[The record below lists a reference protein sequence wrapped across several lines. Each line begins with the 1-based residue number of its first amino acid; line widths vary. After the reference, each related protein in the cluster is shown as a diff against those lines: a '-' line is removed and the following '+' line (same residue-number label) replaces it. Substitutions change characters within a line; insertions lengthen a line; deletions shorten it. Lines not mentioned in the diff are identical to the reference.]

1 MPQPLSLK
9 IGHSGVRGIVGESLT
24 PRLVTSFSA
33 AFGTYCGAGPILVGT
48 DTRASGDMLKQAAVS
63 GLLSV
68 GCAPVDVGVVPVPS
82 LMLHVRAAGAFGGIS
97 IGGSPAPPEWNAL
110 RFISG
115 EGMAL
120 RANQSAEL
128 TDLYHQGV
136 YPRVRALEMFTVRE
150 DGTSVARHVSA
161 VARAVDAD
169 RIRARRLTV
178 AVSARGA
185 ASAAARAL
193 LEALGCEV
201 MTCDIPAAGGN
212 AAGGYAAGR
221 NETGSGVTAATAQ
234 ADPEPLDSGLAALR
248 DLVRRSGAA
257 AGFALDDDAVRLAVV
272 DERGEPLGLDPT
284 VALVIQRWLERKPGP
299 VVVSVATS
307 RMVDDVA
314 ASRGCAVHRTP
325 VGEPNVIEAMLEHG
339 AEAGGEDDGGVVVLP
354 VNACRDGLAAMAV
367 ILEAMAVSELP
378 LSGLRARMPRYA
390 MLRDRLLC
398 PARDI
403 ALSLRL
409 VRNLYRGE
417 RIDATDGV
425 KVVWPD
431 RWLLVRPSTTEPVI
445 RIAAE
450 APTDTEARAL
460 VDSVLDLLSPGV

>member
-9 IGHSGVRGIVGESLT
+9 IGRSGVRGIVGESLT
-24 PRLVTSFSA
+24 PRLMTSFAA
-33 AFGTYCGAGPILVGT
+33 AFGSYCGAGPILIGT
-48 DTRASGDMLKQAAVS
+48 DTRPSGDMLKQAAVA

-82 LMLHVRAAGAFGGIS
+82 LMLHVREAGAFGGIS
-97 IGGSPAPPEWNAL
+97 VSGRSAPPEWNAL

-120 RANQSAEL
+120 RANQAAEL

-136 YPRVRALEMFTVRE
+136 YPRVRAVEMSTVRA
-150 DGTSVARHVSA
+150 DATSVARHVRA
-161 VARAVDAD
+161 ITRAVDAD
-169 RIRARRLTV
+169 RIRARRFTI
-178 AVSARGA
+178 AVDAGGA
-185 ASAAARAL
+185 AATAARAL

-201 MTCDIPAAGGN
+201 MACGGPAIGESAAGGN
-212 AAGGYAAGR
+212 EAGGH
-221 NETGSGVTAATAQ
+221 TTDVTAQ
-234 ADPEPLDSGLAALR
+234 AETEPLDSGLASLC
-248 DLVRRSGAA
+248 DLVRRSGAG
-257 AGFALDDDAVRLAVV
+257 AGFALDDDAIRLAVV
-272 DERGEPLGLDPT
+272 DEHGEPLGLDAT
-284 VALVIQRWLERKPGP
+284 VALVVQRWLERKPGP

-307 RMVDDVA
+307 RMVDDAA
-314 ASRGCAVHRTP
+314 ASLGCAVYRTP

-339 AEAGGEDDGGVVVLP
+339 AEAGGEHDGGVVVLP

-367 ILEAMAVSELP
+367 ILEAMAVSGPP

-390 MLRDRLLC
+390 LPRDRLLC

-417 RIDATDGV
+417 QIDATDGV
-425 KVVWPD
+425 KVTWPD

-450 APTDTEARAL
+450 APTSTEARAL

>member
-24 PRLVTSFSA
+24 PRLVTSFAA

-48 DTRASGDMLKQAAVS
+48 DTRPSGDMLKQAAVA

-82 LMLHVRAAGAFGGIS
+82 LMLHVREAGAFGGIS
-97 IGGSPAPPEWNAL
+97 IGGSPASLEWNAL

-136 YPRVRALEMFTVRE
+136 YPRVRALEMSTVRT
-150 DGTSVARHVSA
+150 DATSVARHARA
-161 VARAVDAD
+161 VTRAVDAD
-169 RIRARRLTV
+169 RIRARRFTI
-178 AVSARGA
+178 AVDAGGA
-185 ASAAARAL
+185 AAAAARAL
-193 LEALGCEV
+193 LEELGCDV
-201 MTCDIPAAGGN
+201 LICGGPAVGGSAAAEREAGGGTT
-212 AAGGYAAGR
+212 AAIAQA
-221 NETGSGVTAATAQ
+221 ETG
-234 ADPEPLDSGLAALR
+234 PLDSSLARLC

-257 AGFALDDDAVRLAVV
+257 AGFALDDDAIRLAVV
-272 DERGEPLGLDPT
+272 DERGEPLGLDAT
-284 VALVIQRWLERKPGP
+284 VALVVQRWLERKPGP
-299 VVVSVATS
+299 VVVNVATS
-307 RMVDDVA
+307 RVVDDAA
-314 ASRGCAVHRTP
+314 ASLGCAVHRTA
-325 VGEPNVIEAMLEHG
+325 VGEPNVVEAMLEHG
-339 AEAGGEDDGGVVVLP
+339 AEAGGEDDGGVVVRP
-354 VNACRDGLAAMAV
+354 VNACRDGIAAMAV
-367 ILEAMAVSELP
+367 ILEAMAVSGSP
-378 LSGLRARMPRYA
+378 PSGLRARMPRYA

-409 VRNLYRGE
+409 VRNLYLGE

-425 KVVWPD
+425 KVTWPD

-450 APTDTEARAL
+450 APTATEARAL

>member
-136 YPRVRALEMFTVRE
+136 YPRVRALEMSTVRT
-150 DGTSVARHVSA
+150 DATSVARHVSA
-161 VARAVDAD
+161 VTRAVDAG

-178 AVSARGA
+178 AVDAGGA

-193 LEALGCEV
+193 LEALGCQV
-201 MTCDIPAAGGN
+201 MTCDGPAAGGN
-212 AAGGYAAGR
+212 AAGR
-221 NETGSGVTAATAQ
+221 NETGSDMTAATAQ
-234 ADPEPLDSGLAALR
+234 AGRDSLDSGLAALR

>member
-24 PRLVTSFSA
+24 PRLVTSFAA
-33 AFGTYCGAGPILVGT
+33 AFGTYCGAGPILIGT
-48 DTRASGDMLKQAAVS
+48 DTRPSGDMLKQAAVA

-82 LMLHVRAAGAFGGIS
+82 LMLHVREAGAFGGIS
-97 IGGSPAPPEWNAL
+97 VGGSPAPPEWNAL

-120 RANQSAEL
+120 RANQAAEL

-136 YPRVRALEMFTVRE
+136 YPRVRALEMSTVRT
-150 DGTSVARHVSA
+150 DATSVARHVRA
-161 VARAVDAD
+161 VTRAVDAD
-169 RIRARRLTV
+169 RIRARRFTI
-178 AVSARGA
+178 AVSAGGA
-185 ASAAARAL
+185 AGAAARAL

-201 MTCDIPAAGGN
+201 RTCDEPAAGGI
-212 AAGGYAAGR
+212 AAGR
-221 NETGSGVTAATAQ
+221 QETGGNGTGSGTTAATAQ
-234 ADPEPLDSGLAALR
+234 AGREPLDSGLAGLC
-248 DLVRRSGAA
+248 DLVHRSGAV
-257 AGFALDDDAVRLAVV
+257 AGFALDDDAIRLAVV
-272 DERGEPLGLDPT
+272 DEHGGPMGLDAT
-284 VALVIQRWLERKPGP
+284 VALVLQRWLERKPGP

-367 ILEAMAVSELP
+367 ILEAMAVTGHLP
-378 LSGLRARMPRYA
+378 SGLRARMPRYA
-390 MLRDRLLC
+390 LLRDGLLC

-409 VRNLYRGE
+409 VGNLYRGE
-417 RIDATDGV
+417 RIDTTDGV
-425 KVVWPD
+425 KVTWPD
-431 RWLLVRPSTTEPVI
+431 RWLLVRPSTTGPVI

-450 APTDTEARAL
+450 APTGTEARAL

>member
-24 PRLVTSFSA
+24 PRLVTSFAA
-33 AFGTYCGAGPILVGT
+33 AFGTYCGAGPILIGT
-48 DTRASGDMLKQAAVS
+48 DTRPSGDMLKQAAVA

-68 GCAPVDVGVVPVPS
+68 GCAPVDVGAVPVPS
-82 LMLHVRAAGAFGGIS
+82 LMLHVREAGAFGGIS
-97 IGGSPAPPEWNAL
+97 IGGSPGSMEWNAL

-115 EGMAL
+115 EGTTL
-120 RANQSAEL
+120 RANQAAEL

-136 YPRVRALEMFTVRE
+136 YPRVRALEMSTVRT
-150 DGTSVARHVSA
+150 DATSVARHVRA
-161 VARAVDAD
+161 VTRAVDAE
-169 RIRARRLTV
+169 RIRPRRFTI
-178 AVSARGA
+178 AVSAGGA
-185 ASAAARAL
+185 AAAAARAL

-201 MTCDIPAAGGN
+201 VACDEPPTGGN
-212 AAGGYAAGR
+212 AAGG
-221 NETGSGVTAATAQ
+221 ETTAVTAQ
-234 ADPEPLDSGLAALR
+234 ADAERLDSGLARLC
-248 DLVRRSGAA
+248 DLVRRSGAG
-257 AGFALDDDAVRLAVV
+257 AGFALDDDAIRLAVV
-272 DERGEPLGLDPT
+272 DELGAPAGLDAT
-284 VALVIQRWLERKPGP
+284 IALVVQRWLERKPGP

-307 RMVDDVA
+307 RVVDDA
-314 ASRGCAVHRTP
+314 AARAGCAVHRTP
-325 VGEPNVIEAMLEHG
+325 VGEANVIEAMQAHG

-367 ILEAMAVSELP
+367 ILESMAVSGLP

-390 MLRDRLLC
+390 LLRDRLLC

-409 VRNLYRGE
+409 VRNLYRGN

-425 KVVWPD
+425 KVTWPD